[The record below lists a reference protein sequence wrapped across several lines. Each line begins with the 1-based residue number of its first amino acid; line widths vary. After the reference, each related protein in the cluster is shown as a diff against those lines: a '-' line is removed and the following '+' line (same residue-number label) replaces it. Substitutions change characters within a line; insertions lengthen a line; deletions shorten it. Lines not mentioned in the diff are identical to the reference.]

1 MPGDYNTGQQRRQAP
16 KSGRRNTNLR
26 PLPGYGIVTPDK
38 APLPPCQGTVG
49 YGGFLLDFTHPG
61 FMLKMRIAL
70 DARIAHYT
78 GAGIG
83 QYAVH
88 LAQALARLDT
98 TNQYVLL
105 QSRKDLRPLVD
116 DPRVQRTPVLTPSH
130 HRWEQQLLA
139 AEFKVRPAL
148 RRPAIDLL
156 HSTDF
161 IPPLRV
167 HSFKSVITVHDLA
180 FLRWPHFLT
189 EDSARYYGQVD
200 AAVERTDHII
210 AVSESTKSDL
220 VKLLQ
225 TAGTDAHR
233 TKAEA
238 ALLAL
243 CSRVRDK
250 CVPALTTGLAGADA
264 RTRATLLQALARA
277 GGPAALE
284 AVASCLEDPEPTVRD
299 EAVRMLSLW
308 PDRAV
313 APRLEKIA
321 AAESLRHHV
330 LAIRGLVRLASPEGD
345 QPADL
350 KLLGGA
356 IRLAKRR
363 DEKQLALGVLSRA
376 ANAES
381 LAVAVSLLDDPA
393 IAEDAGWTAGVIAE
407 SLPAEKQEAVRAA
420 MRQVLDRAQSPKTR
434 EQAQKVLKS
443 L

>member
-1 MPGDYNTGQQRRQAP
+1 
-16 KSGRRNTNLR
+16 
-26 PLPGYGIVTPDK
+26 
-38 APLPPCQGTVG
+38 
-49 YGGFLLDFTHPG
+49 
-61 FMLKMRIAL
+61 MLKMRIAL

-220 VKLLQ
+220 VKLLGAPRDKI
-225 TAGTDAHR
+225 TVVYEAADPIYRPVPRAEALASMRSKFPLPDEFILFVSTIEPRKNIATLLHAYRRLLDSYKVSAGLVLAGATGWLSEQIFDTVEQLELQRHVTFLGRVQNGDLVYLYNLARCLAHPAYYEGFGL
-233 TKAEA
+233 TPLEALACGTPAVVSNVSSLPEVVGDA
-238 ALLAL
+238 ALLIDPNSEEELAVALHRLLTDEAL
-243 CSRVRDK
+243 CAS
-250 CVPALTTGLAGADA
+250 L
-264 RTRATLLQALARA
+264 RAKGLARA
-277 GGPAALE
+277 RTFSWERAAEETL
-284 AVASCLEDPEPTVRD
+284 AVYERTLA
-299 EAVRMLSLW
+299 AA
-308 PDRAV
+308 DRA
-313 APRLEKIA
+313 P
-321 AAESLRHHV
+321 
-330 LAIRGLVRLASPEGD
+330 
-345 QPADL
+345 
-350 KLLGGA
+350 
-356 IRLAKRR
+356 
-363 DEKQLALGVLSRA
+363 
-376 ANAES
+376 
-381 LAVAVSLLDDPA
+381 
-393 IAEDAGWTAGVIAE
+393 
-407 SLPAEKQEAVRAA
+407 
-420 MRQVLDRAQSPKTR
+420 
-434 EQAQKVLKS
+434 
-443 L
+443 